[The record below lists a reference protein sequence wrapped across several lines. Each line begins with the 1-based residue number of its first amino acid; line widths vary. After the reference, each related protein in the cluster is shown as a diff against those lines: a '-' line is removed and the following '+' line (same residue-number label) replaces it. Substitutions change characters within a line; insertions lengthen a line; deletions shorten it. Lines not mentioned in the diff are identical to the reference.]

1 MYFKLLHLP
10 PPSMNNS
17 LFKSWITEWL
27 RVCLLCFWK
36 YVTQRP
42 WRISSYFLCALGT
55 HHYCSDKIQGRK
67 LLCDLRK
74 GAFERF
80 DTFSEWGGKNDTA
93 NSTFP
98 LKGEGPWQM
107 DLYLEMRIWIKERS
121 QKGNPPPFGQ
131 HCCWMWLLLSTCLPA
146 AALSTNPGCQFNG
159 WLQINKFSSAQ
170 KWQHWDWPMG
180 RESWDLA
187 NGACYSETVVCVGRT
202 AL

>member
-1 MYFKLLHLP
+1 
-10 PPSMNNS
+10 MNNS

-67 LLCDLRK
+67 LLCDLMERCFWKIWHFFWVGRK
-74 GAFERF
+74 KWYSQFNLP
-80 DTFSEWGGKNDTA
+80 TQGGR
-93 NSTFP
+93 P
-98 LKGEGPWQM
+98 LADGFVSRNENMNQREESKGQ
-107 DLYLEMRIWIKERS
+107 S
-121 QKGNPPPFGQ
+121 SSFGQ